1 MARVLERTVARI
13 AVAAMALTV
22 SAAMAGCSED
32 TAQGTPATAAPG
44 PTAAAAEP
52 WHPAASSL
60 VAFSTE
66 STPAVF
72 DTLPLADPV
81 ELVAAGQS
89 PQPVASAALSEPSAW
104 TVETASGPRNV
115 VELIGGVAVESG
127 TGATPT
133 CDGGTVAI
141 EAPAATSGAPV
152 QAWIVPA
159 EPASCEAWF
168 SVTLDLVDDVVSRVT
183 LVPPTAP

>member
-1 MARVLERTVARI
+1 MARVPQRTVLK
-13 AVAAMALTV
+13 AAMAAMVLVMLTAV
-22 SAAMAGCSED
+22 SGCSKD
-32 TAQGTPATAAPG
+32 TTQGTPATAAPG

-81 ELVAAGQS
+81 EFVAEGQS
-89 PQPVASAALSEPSAW
+89 PQSVPSAALSEPSAW
-104 TVETASGPRNV
+104 TVETATGPRNV
-115 VELIGGVAVESG
+115 LELLGGDAVESG
-127 TGATPT
+127 TGAPPT
-133 CDGGTVAI
+133 CDGGTAAI
-141 EAPAATSGAPV
+141 EAPNTDGAV

-159 EPASCEAWF
+159 EPESCDAWF
-168 SVTLDLVDDVVSRVT
+168 SVTLDLEDDVVSRVT
-183 LVPPTAP
+183 LATPTP